1 MTLQEYIRI
10 IRTRGWLVLIAI
22 LVCALAAYGVS
33 RFQEDLYRATVYV
46 STVPARADY
55 GLGVTAKDLL
65 RNFVLNIRTP
75 ENAATAI
82 DRAKLDQNPYEFLS
96 NVTVADDA
104 STFTIRIDAEARDPQ
119 VAKDMALSLADL
131 FVEERTLYY
140 AQQDKRDRIEVKI
153 VSRDINAPQIQPKP
167 IINAVAGGVLG
178 LLFGIGLVLALTWM
192 EADLLRT
199 PTAVERTLELPVLAA
214 IPIVAEQAQARSPDK
229 TGAIR
234 TAGAS

>member
-10 IRTRGWLVLIAI
+10 IRTRGWLVLIAV
-22 LVCALAAYGVS
+22 LLCALAAYGVS

-82 DRAKLDQNPYEFLS
+82 ERAKLDQNPYEFLG

-119 VAKDMALSLADL
+119 VAKEMALSLADL

-153 VSRDINAPQIQPKP
+153 VSRAIDAPQIQPKP
-167 IINAVAGGVLG
+167 VINAIAGSVLG
-178 LLFGIGLVLALTWM
+178 LIFGIGLVLALTWM

-199 PTAVERTLELPVLAA
+199 PVAVERTLGMPVLAT
-214 IPIVAEQAQARSPDK
+214 IPVVAEQAVVRPAAQ
-229 TGAIR
+229 TGAVR
-234 TAGAS
+234 PASVS